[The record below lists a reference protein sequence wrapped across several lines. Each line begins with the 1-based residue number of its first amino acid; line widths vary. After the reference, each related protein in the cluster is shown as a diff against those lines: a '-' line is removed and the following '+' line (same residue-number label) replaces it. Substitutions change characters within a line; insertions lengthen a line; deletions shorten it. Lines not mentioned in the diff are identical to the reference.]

1 MNREVLFAKTLEDV
15 KKLAADQGGFV
26 EEEQVKEAFAELSLD
41 NEQLQMVFDYLVK
54 HKVGIGA
61 PVDLDDYLSEEEKNY
76 LQMYLDEIAE
86 LEPISDGEK
95 EAVTISAMAGDM
107 DAQARLVTAFLPEVI
122 EIAKI
127 YTGQGVLL
135 EDLIGEGNLALT
147 MGTAM
152 LGCAE
157 NAKDAQGMLVR
168 MVMDAMEE
176 YIAENADAEK
186 ADLKIVDK
194 VNKVMEKAKELSE
207 ELHREVTVQEL
218 MDETKMSEKTI
229 RDAIR
234 FSGHKIEYIRED

>member
-1 MNREVLFAKTLEDV
+1 MNREVLFAKTLEEV
-15 KKLAADQGGFV
+15 KTLAKDQGGFV
-26 EEEQVKEAFAELSLD
+26 TEEQVKEAFETLDLD

-54 HKVGIGA
+54 HKVGIGE
-61 PVDLDDYLSEEEKNY
+61 PVDLDDYLTEEEKNY
-76 LQMYLDEIAE
+76 LQMYLDEIEE
-86 LEPISDGEK
+86 LDPISDGEK
-95 EAVTISAMAGDM
+95 EAVTISAMAGDG
-107 DAQARLVTAFLPEVI
+107 DAQARLMTAFLPQVI

-147 MGTAM
+147 MGVTM

-207 ELHREVTVQEL
+207 ELHREVTVEDL
-218 MDETKMSEKTI
+218 MEETRMSEKTI

-234 FSGHKIEYIRED
+234 FSGHKIEYIREE

>member
-1 MNREVLFAKTLEDV
+1 MNREVLFAKTLEEV
-15 KKLAADQGGFV
+15 KTLAKDQGGFV
-26 EEEQVKEAFAELSLD
+26 TEEQVKEAFETLDLD

-54 HKVGIGA
+54 HKVGIGE
-61 PVDLDDYLSEEEKNY
+61 PVDLDDYLTEEEKNY
-76 LQMYLDEIAE
+76 LQMYLDEIEE
-86 LEPISDGEK
+86 LDPISDGEK
-95 EAVTISAMAGDM
+95 EAVTISAMAGDG
-107 DAQARLVTAFLPEVI
+107 DAQARLMTAFLPQVI

-147 MGTAM
+147 MGVTM

-207 ELHREVTVQEL
+207 ELHREVTVEEL
-218 MDETKMSEKTI
+218 MEETRMSEKTI

-234 FSGHKIEYIRED
+234 FSGHKIEYIREE

>member
-1 MNREVLFAKTLEDV
+1 MNREVLFAKTLEEV
-15 KKLAADQGGFV
+15 KTLAKDQGGFV
-26 EEEQVKEAFAELSLD
+26 TEEQVKEAFEALDLD

-54 HKVGIGA
+54 HKVGIGE
-61 PVDLDDYLSEEEKNY
+61 PVDLDDYLTEEEKNY
-76 LQMYLDEIAE
+76 LQMYLDEIEE
-86 LEPISDGEK
+86 LDPISDGEK
-95 EAVTISAMAGDM
+95 EAVTISAMAGDG
-107 DAQARLVTAFLPEVI
+107 DAQARLMTAFLPQVI

-147 MGTAM
+147 MGVTM

-207 ELHREVTVQEL
+207 ELHREVTVEEL
-218 MDETKMSEKTI
+218 MEETRMSEKTI

-234 FSGHKIEYIRED
+234 FSGHKIEYIREE